1 MRVRELTQAELVNV
15 FLAIRPKIER
25 VIAAR
30 LGDAAMAADLAQDLY
45 LRLARVKAQLASS
58 EDAQHYLMRMAVNA
72 AIDHQRVESRRL
84 ELLEG
89 IVDLFDAPN
98 RSPEDEALT
107 DDQIRRLDH
116 GLRGLPGKCR
126 EMLFLS
132 RVQGLT
138 HAEIAKK
145 MGVSRALVEKYVALA
160 LLHCRAQLDG
170 EGAV

>member
-1 MRVRELTQAELVNV
+1 MRELTQAELVDV

-30 LGDAAMAADLAQDLY
+30 LGDRAMAADLAQDLY
-45 LRLARVKAQLASS
+45 LRLARVKAQLTSS
-58 EDAQHYLMRMAVNA
+58 EDAQHYLMRMAINA
-72 AIDHQRVESRRL
+72 TIDYQRVESRRL

-89 IVDLFDAPN
+89 VVDLFETPN

-107 DDQIRRLDH
+107 DDQIRSLDR
-116 GLRGLPGKCR
+116 GLRGLPDKCR

-138 HAEIAKK
+138 HAEIADR
-145 MGVSRALVEKYVALA
+145 MGVSRVLVEKYVALA
-160 LLHCRAQLDG
+160 LLHCRAQLDR
-170 EGAV
+170 EGAA